1 MHRGFFFDDFS
12 LEKIVN
18 IYRWF
23 YIEMKWGTV
32 FNSPKLRHFGVEQ
45 ILTDCICEGWRH
57 IDWNF
62 SSFLFKLRAA
72 IRRLASHKRD
82 KWKIY
87 RKITLLLFCLVMYF
101 MAPAFEIIW
110 MIHKWYRLGPSRDDL
125 NLNEIFC

>member
-62 SSFLFKLRAA
+62 SSFLFKIQSGEPQTSISQGIELV
-72 IRRLASHKRD
+72 D
-82 KWKIY
+82 KWQIKKKNKI
-87 RKITLLLFCLVMYF
+87 IVLVMYYGTSD
-101 MAPAFEIIW
+101 W
-110 MIHKWYRLGPSRDDL
+110 KYLDDSQVV
-125 NLNEIFC
+125 